1 MFQHNSSWLMALPL
15 GLAHFLLNRFPWS
28 LIHWLS
34 HDLWFTIHALG
45 KSEAGQGSKGITR
58 NSNVTPALYGS
69 KCTLQF
75 QLSENSTLHLLSLNE
90 YGYDHPMLIKQI
102 IKNLQCKRVPKSVSL
117 WWWNASVL
125 DSVGGYMNLYMW
137 CNTTHQKKGGGVHV
151 KTDKIWT
158 GPIV

>member
-1 MFQHNSSWLMALPL
+1 MFQHNSSWLMAVPL
-15 GLAHFLLNRFPWS
+15 GLAHFLLKHFPWS

-45 KSEAGQGSKGITR
+45 KSKAGQGSKGITR

-69 KCTLQF
+69 KCTLKF

-102 IKNLQCKRVPKSVSL
+102 IKNLQCKRVPKSDGMLLYWV
-117 WWWNASVL
+117 VL
-125 DSVGGYMNLYMW
+125 VVTWTYTCDVIV
-137 CNTTHQKKGGGVHV
+137 HIKKGGGTC
-151 KTDKIWT
+151 KNW
-158 GPIV
+158 